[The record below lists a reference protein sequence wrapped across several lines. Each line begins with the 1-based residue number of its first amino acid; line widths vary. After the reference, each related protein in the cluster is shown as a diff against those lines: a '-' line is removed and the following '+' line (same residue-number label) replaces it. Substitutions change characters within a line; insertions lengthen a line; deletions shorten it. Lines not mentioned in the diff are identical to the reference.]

1 MALRLKTAAI
11 ATPVTDAALKSHARI
26 TDGSEDA
33 DVAALN
39 LAATR
44 AAEVATQRALMP
56 QTWVLTL
63 DQFPR
68 GGVIDVPVPPL
79 ISVTSLKYLDVDGVL
94 TTLSSAD
101 YVVDNQ
107 TEPGRIVP
115 AYEKTWPAIQLMPN
129 AVTIEF
135 VAGYANAAAVPDPI
149 KHAIKMIFGHYW
161 IHREEAGER
170 QMYVTPVGAKHLLDP
185 YRVYS
190 FGRLA

>member
-11 ATPVTDAALKSHARI
+11 ATPVTNAELKSHARI
-26 TDGSEDA
+26 TDTSEDA
-33 DVAALN
+33 DVASLN

-44 AAEVATQRALMP
+44 AAEVGTQRALMP

-63 DQFPR
+63 DHFPR
-68 GGVIDVPVPPL
+68 HGIIDVPVPPL
-79 ISVTSLKYLDVDGVL
+79 VSVTSLKYLDVDGAL
-94 TTLSSAD
+94 ITLAANK

-115 AYEKTWPAIQLMPN
+115 AYGETWPAVQLMPN

-135 VAGYANAAAVPDPI
+135 IAGYANAAAVPDPI
-149 KHAIKMIFGHYW
+149 KHAIRMIFGHYW
-161 IHREEAGER
+161 THREDAVER
-170 QMYVTPVGAKHLLDP
+170 QLYTTPTGAKHLLDP